1 MKSVG
6 HVEKLTKAKSFF
18 RDMKR
23 SCCLT
28 FFKAS
33 ISLGSRRGRS
43 RTLGGTSLE
52 LLDGRVPGYSRAI
65 QLQPGVPSWM
75 AHISRVLGLLTLDQ
89 RGPSLALGRLLLLG
103 LLLREQLPPPPLA
116 NSFSFLFFFRLVIAN
131 RLTVGGGGE
140 GRDRGGWD
148 PKASLGIDPL
158 ALSARRS
165 RKPFFLFK
173 AISSSSSS
181 SKLSSTRATMN
192 LGVWTPED
200 LSSLSSES
208 ET

>member
-1 MKSVG
+1 MKKHPVKKKKKKKKTGMKSVG

-18 RDMKR
+18 GDMKR

-65 QLQPGVPSWM
+65 QLQQGVPSWM

-103 LLLREQLPPPPLA
+103 LLLREQLPPPPPWP
-116 NSFSFLFFFRLVIAN
+116 
-131 RLTVGGGGE
+131 T
-140 GRDRGGWD
+140 
-148 PKASLGIDPL
+148 PYP
-158 ALSARRS
+158 
-165 RKPFFLFK
+165 
-173 AISSSSSS
+173 SSSS
-181 SKLSSTRATMN
+181 
-192 LGVWTPED
+192 LGW
-200 LSSLSSES
+200 
-208 ET
+208 